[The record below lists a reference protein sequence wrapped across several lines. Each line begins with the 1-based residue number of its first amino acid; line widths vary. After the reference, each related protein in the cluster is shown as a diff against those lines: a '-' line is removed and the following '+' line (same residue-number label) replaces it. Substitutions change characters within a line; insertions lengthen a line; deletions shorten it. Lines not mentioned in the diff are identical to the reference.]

1 MHTKGVT
8 GVLAYQAIEL
18 FQGGK
23 FTTAVDIWA
32 LGCILYEMIHYDK
45 LFAND
50 TEDENQLALLSL
62 LMEKIRKHEH
72 QPFNESCP
80 TNIKELILKCI
91 DPEPWK
97 RPTVLELLDESMD
110 LKAELEIVAEE
121 KRQKGAEE
129 LAEERRKFEEAKKV
143 EEARQAEQRKQI
155 EADSNTT
162 KEEAEKLAEERRKF
176 EADKL

>member
-50 TEDENQLALLSL
+50 TKDGHQLVLQVL

-72 QPFNESCP
+72 KPINESCP
-80 TNIKELILKCI
+80 TNVKELILKCI
-91 DPEPWK
+91 DPEPTK
-97 RPTVLELLDESMD
+97 RPTILELLDESMD

-121 KRQKGAEE
+121 KRQKEAEE
-129 LAEERRKFEEAKKV
+129 LAEERRQFEEAKKF

-155 EADSNTT
+155 KSESDTT
-162 KEEAEKLAEERRKF
+162 REEAEMLAEERRQF
-176 EADKL
+176 EEEKL

>member
-32 LGCILYEMIHYDK
+32 LGCILYEMIHYEK
-45 LFAND
+45 LFVND

-80 TNIKELILKCI
+80 TNVKELILKCI